1 LTPPPVLERS
11 LRVSAILIALGLLV
25 QLASFSWRHPLAFVM
40 FGVAGGGLTAAGL
53 GVFLVAAIRGRIWG
67 QPIEPI
73 EIDSADRSS

>member
-1 LTPPPVLERS
+1 MTPPPALERS
-11 LRVSAILIALGLLV
+11 LRVSGILIALGLLV

-53 GVFLVAAIRGRIWG
+53 VVFLVAAIRGRIWA

-73 EIDSADRSS
+73 ELDSADRSS